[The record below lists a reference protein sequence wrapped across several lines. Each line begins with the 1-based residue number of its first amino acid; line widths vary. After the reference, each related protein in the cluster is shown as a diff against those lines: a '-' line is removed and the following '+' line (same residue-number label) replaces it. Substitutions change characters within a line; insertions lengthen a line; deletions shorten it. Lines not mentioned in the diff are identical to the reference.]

1 MTRATSLLTLCVLG
15 ALLGTPPLFA
25 QTGSVDSAPN
35 PCIIYFTQS
44 LCTSTVSWSS
54 QGTTSVQVWVSVN
67 GVSESLFASS
77 GSGGAFL
84 QDASWIKAINSYVFR
99 LYDYSSGSRGAL
111 LASRTVTAITSIV
124 CPP

>member
-67 GVSESLFASS
+67 GGSESLFASS
-77 GSGGAFL
+77 GSGGTFS
-84 QDASWIKAINSYVFR
+84 QDAGWLQAINTYLFKI
-99 LYDYSSGSRGAL
+99 YDYSSGSRGTL
-111 LASRTVTAITSIV
+111 LASRTVTAITSILY
-124 CPP
+124 PP